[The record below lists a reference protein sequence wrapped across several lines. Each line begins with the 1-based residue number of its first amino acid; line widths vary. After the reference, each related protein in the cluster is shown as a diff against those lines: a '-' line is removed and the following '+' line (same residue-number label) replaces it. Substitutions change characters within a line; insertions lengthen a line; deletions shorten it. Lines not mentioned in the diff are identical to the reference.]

1 MARPVESLFQQASA
15 VYTLEAVSAQP
26 LLAYGHLRGGLSIQP
41 ANGQGTTAAYLG
53 NPLHRRMADEIAPVA
68 PPAAAQPDDDRP
80 VTRGELRDEIRAVNA
95 RLDSIDRTL
104 LEMRSE
110 RTGVQLV
117 GPVIPAATTVVEN
130 NSFFAHVSQA
140 VLRHKGRYAVKKIV
154 SRFRCAK
161 KYM

>member
-1 MARPVESLFQQASA
+1 M
-15 VYTLEAVSAQP
+15 
-26 LLAYGHLRGGLSIQP
+26 HI
-41 ANGQGTTAAYLG
+41 
-53 NPLHRRMADEIAPVA
+53 MADPIAPVA
-68 PPAAAQPDDDRP
+68 PPTAAQPDDDRP
-80 VTRGELRDEIRAVNA
+80 VTKGELLATKADLREEIRELGA
-95 RLDSIDRTL
+95 RLDARMDQIL

-110 RTGVQLV
+110 RTGVQLI

-130 NSFFAHVSQA
+130 NSFFAHASQA

>member
-26 LLAYGHLRGGLSIQP
+26 LLAYGHLRGGLSI

-53 NPLHRRMADEIAPVA
+53 TPLHRRMADEIAPVA

-80 VTRGELRDEIRAVNA
+80 VTKGEMRAMIG
-95 RLDSIDRTL
+95 RLDARIDGL
-104 LEMRSE
+104 ILEMRSE

-117 GPVIPAATTVVEN
+117 GPDIPAATTVVEN

-140 VLRHKGRYAVKKIV
+140 VLRHKGRYAVKKIA
-154 SRFRCAK
+154 SRFRYAK

>member
-1 MARPVESLFQQASA
+1 
-15 VYTLEAVSAQP
+15 
-26 LLAYGHLRGGLSIQP
+26 
-41 ANGQGTTAAYLG
+41 
-53 NPLHRRMADEIAPVA
+53 MADSIAPVA

-80 VTRGELRDEIRAVNA
+80 VTKGELRNEIRAVNA

-140 VLRHKGRYAVKKIV
+140 VLRHKGRYPVKKIA
-154 SRFRCAK
+154 SRFRYAK